1 MRGPGTQGGTG
12 TAAEKAEEMNSS
24 DVEENAAEFFMVGY
38 GNPPPGKPWQKGQ
51 TGNPHGHSKARRVTA
66 ALMKQLDKPEVQ
78 ERLVQIWL
86 EQAARG
92 NFQFF
97 RELLDRSEG
106 KVPTP
111 VEVEAKPA
119 IDWSAIDVECD
130 TPPRNHAIDTQG
142 LHPLSEGGE
151 TGI

>member
-1 MRGPGTQGGTG
+1 MERGQHL
-12 TAAEKAEEMNSS
+12 
-24 DVEENAAEFFMVGY
+24 
-38 GNPPPGKPWQKGQ
+38 KPYHWQKGQ
-51 TGNPHGHSKARRVTA
+51 SGNPNGYSRGRRQIDD
-66 ALMKQLDKPEVQ
+66 LMKLIETTEGA
-78 ERLVQIWL
+78 ERAISEMWL
-86 EQAARG
+86 KSMLSG
-92 NFQFF
+92 NFNFLKEYLE
-97 RELLDRSEG
+97 RRDG

>member
-1 MRGPGTQGGTG
+1 
-12 TAAEKAEEMNSS
+12 MNSLHEGS
-24 DVEENAAEFFMVGY
+24 HARNFIMAGY
-38 GNPPPGKPWQKGQ
+38 GDPPKEYQWQKGQ
-51 TGNPHGHSKARRVTA
+51 SGNPHGHSKSRRVTA
-66 ALMKQLDKPEVQ
+66 ALMKQLDKPEIQ

-86 EQAARG
+86 EQAAKG

-151 TGI
+151 TGT